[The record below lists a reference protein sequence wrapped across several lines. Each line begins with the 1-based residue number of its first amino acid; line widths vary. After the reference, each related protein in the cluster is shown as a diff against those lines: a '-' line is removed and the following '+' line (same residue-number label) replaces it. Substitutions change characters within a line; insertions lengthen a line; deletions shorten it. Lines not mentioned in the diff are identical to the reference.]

1 MVRVEPIL
9 IVLIV
14 TIITLGVKIKLNSA
28 TVKVVKSTKELDFY
42 DTTIY
47 EVDTKHL
54 LDVIYT
60 TYGIRD
66 NGILKMKN
74 IKYHSDSVESIVSKE
89 GRYVNNMLYLTKDV
103 IMKNDGYTYTTQ
115 KLNYNQK
122 TQILNITSPFKAT
135 NNINTFW
142 GKSLIYYSLKK
153 EMYAKDTKSIFYT
166 QNDTMAKKR

>member
-14 TIITLGVKIKLNSA
+14 SIITLGVKIKLNST
-28 TVKVVKSTKELDFY
+28 TVKIVKSTKELDFY

-60 TYGIRD
+60 TYGVRD
-66 NGILKMKN
+66 SGVLKMKN
-74 IKYHSDSVESIVSKE
+74 IKYHSDSVESLVSKK
-89 GRYVNNMLYLTKDV
+89 GRYVNDILYLTKDIV
-103 IMKNDGYTYTTQ
+103 MIDNGYKYTTQ
-115 KLNYNQK
+115 NLNYNQK
-122 TQILNITSPFKAT
+122 TQILNITSPFKAS

-142 GKSLIYYSLKK
+142 GKSLKYYTNKK
-153 EMYAKDTKSIFYT
+153 ESYAKYTKAIFYT
-166 QNDTMAKKR
+166 KKSSK